1 MGSFSLLGEKRHILT
16 VIVFDNEAV
25 RGIIMKKLI
34 FSVLGGDAR
43 QCSLAERLMREGGEV
58 CCYGLPREKMHKDI
72 NVFSSWQEALVDVD
86 VVILPLPASPDGVRV
101 HMPLAQGEEVPL
113 LKEIFA
119 RIPTGTFLAG
129 GRFSP
134 CVKAL
139 AEEYGHV
146 LFDYAESEEFKKQNA
161 LPTAEGAVQIL
172 MERMSRTVSGLSV
185 AITGYGRV
193 AKALAR
199 LLHAMGAHVT
209 IGARKPMAL
218 AEAACEG
225 YAILR
230 LKGDKSVMTLCEGQA
245 VIFNTV
251 PHWLFNKE
259 VLRTIPKE
267 TPLIDLASAP
277 GGIDVDA
284 AGALGLSVIWA
295 LALPGKYAPVT
306 AGEIIADTV
315 LSQMRREDLL

>member
-1 MGSFSLLGEKRHILT
+1 MEKIYQQFKDELLNSCVAFWLKNGVDKE
-16 VIVFDNEAV
+16 FG
-25 RGIIMKKLI
+25 GIINCLDM
-34 FSVLGGDAR
+34 
-43 QCSLAERLMREGGEV
+43 
-58 CCYGLPREKMHKDI
+58 
-72 NVFSSWQEALVDVD
+72 
-86 VVILPLPASPDGVRV
+86 
-101 HMPLAQGEEVPL
+101 
-113 LKEIFA
+113 
-119 RIPTGTFLAG
+119 
-129 GRFSP
+129 
-134 CVKAL
+134 
-139 AEEYGHV
+139 
-146 LFDYAESEEFKKQNA
+146 
-161 LPTAEGAVQIL
+161 
-172 MERMSRTVSGLSV
+172 
-185 AITGYGRV
+185 
-193 AKALAR
+193 
-199 LLHAMGAHVT
+199 HAMGAHVT